1 MTRTQE
7 ARWKKNCSGSAS
19 LNGSIILQAKRSRRK
34 SLTYETLEKRARSR
48 RRPGTV
54 AIKEI
59 RHYQRNVDLLIQLA
73 PFHRLIREIGVELS
87 VDQQGYLW
95 SSGAIEAL
103 QYATEA
109 YITALFD
116 DVNKVAIHAKRVTI
130 KPEDLHIV
138 RDLRGK
144 VNTNEIF

>member
-1 MTRTQE
+1 M
-7 ARWKKNCSGSAS
+7 
-19 LNGSIILQAKRSRRK
+19 
-34 SLTYETLEKRARSR
+34 TYETLEKRARSR